1 MTIRRDWG
9 VGTSDA
15 PYWLVFRCYG
25 FPRRTADRA
34 NLTNPIEEIYLPGT
48 FVTRGASH
56 RYSEDAPMME
66 NILQSLSSI
75 GFDTPSGTNV
85 SASEVLNALD
95 SKLESISKNYAA
107 DAFGQI
113 TSSLGRLELLTT
125 ETGFLGS
132 SKRKY
137 NFNFNLKST
146 GINAEPKDASAIA
159 NAFEVNSMPIA
170 GAKQDQGNIAL
181 ATRMRPPNIWTIG
194 ALSSDFTNEK
204 NATEFWL
211 GEPKPCVLMNV
222 VHALDNQS
230 FIVPGTG
237 ARVNDYVPFS
247 YNIVLNFVEL
257 ENAMNVDGSIKS
269 RSEFF
274 AENFP

>member
-1 MTIRRDWG
+1 MAILRWG
-9 VGTSDA
+9 TTSSEA
-15 PYWLVFRCYG
+15 PYYLVFRCYP
-25 FPRRTADRA
+25 FPRKTADRA
-34 NLTNPIEEIYLPGT
+34 SLTNPIVEIFLPGV

-66 NILQSLSSI
+66 NVLQALSTI
-75 GFDTPSGTNV
+75 GFETPQGTDA
-85 SASEVLNALD
+85 SASEVLNKLD
-95 SKLESISKNYAA
+95 EKLEAISKRYSA

-146 GINAEPKDASAIA
+146 GLDAQPSGAAQIA
-159 NAFEVNSMPIA
+159 NTFEVNSMPVA
-170 GAKQDQGNIAL
+170 GDKQDQGDIAL

-194 ALSSDFTNEK
+194 ALNSKLQDEK
-204 NATEFWL
+204 NTTSFWL

-230 FIVPGTG
+230 FIVPGAG
-237 ARVNDYVPFS
+237 ANDGEYVPFS

-257 ENAMNVDGSIKS
+257 ENAMNVGGQIKS

-274 AENFP
+274 IEDV

>member
-1 MTIRRDWG
+1 MAIRIWG
-9 VGTSDA
+9 SRSSEA
-15 PYWLVFRCYG
+15 PYWLVFRCYP
-25 FPRRTADRA
+25 FPRKTDDRVS
-34 NLTNPIEEIYLPGT
+34 LTDPIEEIYLPGV

-66 NILQSLSSI
+66 NVLQALSTI
-75 GFDTPSGTNV
+75 GFETPQGTDA
-85 SASEVLNALD
+85 SASEVLNKLD
-95 SKLESISKNYAA
+95 EKLESISKRYSA

-137 NFNFNLKST
+137 NFNFNLKSSGT
-146 GINAEPKDASAIA
+146 DAQPSIASEIA
-159 NAFEVNSMPIA
+159 NVFEVNSMPVA
-170 GAKQDQGNIAL
+170 GNKQDQGDIAL
-181 ATRMRPPNIWTIG
+181 ATRMRPPNIWTVN
-194 ALSSDFTNEK
+194 ALTSQFTNEK
-204 NATEFWL
+204 VTTKFWL

-230 FIVPGTG
+230 FIVPGHG
-237 ARVNDYVPFS
+237 ATDGDYIPFS

-257 ENAMNVDGSIKS
+257 ENAMNVDGKIKS

-274 AENFP
+274 VQDVGG